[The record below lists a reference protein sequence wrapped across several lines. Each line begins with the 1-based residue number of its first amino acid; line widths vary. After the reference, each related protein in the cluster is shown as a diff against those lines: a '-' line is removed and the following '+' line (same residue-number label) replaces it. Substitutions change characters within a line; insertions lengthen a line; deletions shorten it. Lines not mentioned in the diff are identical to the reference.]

1 MKSIR
6 DSSDFSK
13 HAKAR
18 RPGSTEWGRDVGH
31 RAIAL
36 ERETRGAGSYQERQK
51 LSVKQKAVE
60 MHMDAV
66 SLPRVERDP
75 SYS

>member
-31 RAIAL
+31 RVIAL
-36 ERETRGAGSYQERQK
+36 ERETRGGGSYQEWQK
-51 LSVKQKAVE
+51 LSVK
-60 MHMDAV
+60 
-66 SLPRVERDP
+66 
-75 SYS
+75 